1 MLGWPSI
8 FGRTQGNPM
17 KRVRGF
23 TLLELMIVVAVIA
36 ILATI
41 ALTAYN
47 KQIRKSRRAEAKQ
60 ALSDLIIKQEKWR
73 SNNTAY
79 GTCNQAVDPVTAAGT
94 ACASFNSGLS
104 YYAVAVTANNATSY
118 TMTATPKTADQL
130 NDSCGTL
137 TVAMASGSITR
148 SPTTTGC
155 W

>member
-1 MLGWPSI
+1 
-8 FGRTQGNPM
+8 M

-36 ILATI
+36 ILALT

-60 ALSDLIIKQEKWR
+60 ALSDLIVKQEKWR
-73 SNNTAY
+73 SNNTTY
-79 GTCNQAVDPVTAAGT
+79 GTCNQAVDPVSAASG
-94 ACASFNSGLS
+94 ACASYNSGLLH
-104 YYAVAVTANNATSY
+104 YTVAVTANAATSY
-118 TMTATPKTADQL
+118 TMTATPKTADQAK
-130 NDSCGTL
+130 DSCGTL
-137 TVAMASGSITR
+137 TVEMATGSVTR